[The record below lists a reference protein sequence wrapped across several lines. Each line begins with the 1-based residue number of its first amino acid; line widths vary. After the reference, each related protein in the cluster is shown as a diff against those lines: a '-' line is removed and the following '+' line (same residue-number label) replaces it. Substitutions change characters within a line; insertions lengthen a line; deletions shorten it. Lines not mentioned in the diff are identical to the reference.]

1 MTASTDSPSD
11 AEAYRQKVE
20 QAAEAVLDQV
30 GQRPPIGIILGTG
43 AGELAEEIEERA
55 SLSYDELPGFPAS
68 TTEMHEGELV
78 FGTLQG
84 VPVLAMNGR
93 LHLYEG
99 YTARQVVFPVRVMAT
114 LGIGTLL
121 ISNAAGGMDPHHEAG
136 DLLLVTD
143 HINKQGTNPLVG
155 PNVEEW
161 GPRFVDMSDPYD
173 PELRTLA
180 EETALQ
186 HGIYLH
192 KGVYV
197 GVVGP
202 MLETKAEYRH
212 MREIGGDVVGMST
225 VPEVIAARHMD
236 VRCLAISVITDE
248 CLPDALEPIDVDAVM
263 AAAAEARP
271 HLSRIMKGVV
281 NEIGSPVAAS

>member
-1 MTASTDSPSD
+1 MTASAHSPSD
-11 AEAYRQKVE
+11 VEANRQKVE
-20 QAAEAVLDQV
+20 HAAEVVLDQV
-30 GQRPPIGIILGTG
+30 GQRPTIGIILGTG

-55 SLSYDELPGFPAS
+55 TLSYDELPGFPAS

-78 FGTLQG
+78 FGTLEG

-114 LGIGTLL
+114 LGIETLL

-143 HINKQGTNPLVG
+143 HINKQGTNPLIG
-155 PNVEEW
+155 PNVEAW

-263 AAAAEARP
+263 AAATEARP